1 MNSPDPGLIFTF
13 ETVILLFLFLYF
25 YVVFL
30 CCTFVEP
37 YYFNHGLALN
47 PFNMIIGHSTETFLQ
62 DAELSSIL
70 FEIN

>member
-1 MNSPDPGLIFTF
+1 MNSPDPGLIIF
-13 ETVILLFLFLYF
+13 ETVVILLFLFLYF
-25 YVVFL
+25 YVFL

-47 PFNMIIGHSTETFLQ
+47 PFNMIIGHNTETFLQ

-70 FEIN
+70 FEMN